1 MTIAPLLCSLIL
13 LVNIGWSQSRHLG
26 VVRWAKLGYLCL
38 RVTLYLFGQCAA
50 DWRPRLKSTWAWAA
64 HTSLRF

>member
-26 VVRWAKLGYLCL
+26 VVRWAKLGYL
-38 RVTLYLFGQCAA
+38 
-50 DWRPRLKSTWAWAA
+50 
-64 HTSLRF
+64 